1 MDEHEIENYRRI
13 LEWFKGKKQNPFKID
28 IELHRRCNLKC
39 LSCSRRASPD
49 YERLNEISK
58 QLEMS
63 LEKWLSIVDE
73 AAELNVREW
82 HIAGG
87 GEPMFLPEVT
97 LPVMKRIKNYGMF
110 GIITTNGTL
119 WDEKI
124 IEEAVRIGWDRVH
137 FSIDG
142 PNAKIHDYLRGVPG
156 TFKKVMKVVQKFNE
170 LKKKYRSEKPM
181 LNINM
186 VLSRKNYMFL
196 PEMVKLAKK
205 LKITFLFVDPLI
217 VYSKLGEKLKM
228 RKEDLEKF
236 QPFLKKSQ
244 ELAKE
249 LGIEN
254 NFSGLQSNLN
264 EELIEKSSKMNEV
277 VKEDVERMKRLKVSK
292 FLKNFL
298 TVPCYKPWFHMTI
311 KCDGRV
317 TSCDV
322 PIEGGDNI
330 REKSLKEV
338 WEGKYFNWLRKSLLS
353 EKIPDFCAQCN
364 ASHTSQRRKMRLE
377 IIKMIEPK
385 AFEEACKIYG
395 IV

>member
-1 MDEHEIENYRRI
+1 MDEHEIECYRRI
-13 LEWFKGKKQNPFKID
+13 LDWFKGKKRAPFKID

-58 QLEMS
+58 QLEMP

-73 AAELNVREW
+73 AAELDVREW

-97 LPVMKRIKNYGMF
+97 LPVMKRIKKYGML

-119 WDEKI
+119 WNEKI
-124 IEEAVRIGWDRVH
+124 IEDTVKIGWDRIH

-142 PNAKIHDYLRGVPG
+142 PNAEIHDYLRNVPG
-156 TFKKVMKVVQKFNE
+156 TFKRVIKTIRKFNE

-186 VLSRKNYMFL
+186 VLSRKNYMLL
-196 PEMVKLAKK
+196 PEMVKLARR

-217 VYSKLGEKLKM
+217 VYSKLGEQLKM
-228 RKEDLEKF
+228 RKEDVEKF
-236 QPFLKKSQ
+236 QPFLRKAQ
-244 ELAKE
+244 ELARKF
-249 LGIEN
+249 GIEN

-264 EELIEKSSKMNEV
+264 EELIEKSSKMHEV
-277 VKEDVERMKRLKVSK
+277 VEKDVERMEKLKVSK
-292 FLKNFL
+292 FLKDFL
-298 TVPCYKPWFHMTI
+298 TLPCYKPWFHMTI

-322 PIEGGDNI
+322 PIKGGDNI
-330 REKSLKEV
+330 KEKSIKEV
-338 WEGKYFNWLRKSLLS
+338 WNGEYFNWLRKALLS
-353 EKIPDFCAQCN
+353 RKIPDFCAQCN
-364 ASHTSQRRKMRLE
+364 ASHTTQRRKMRLE
-377 IIKMIEPK
+377 IIKLIEPK
-385 AFEEACKIYG
+385 AFEEACKVYG

>member
-13 LEWFKGKKQNPFKID
+13 LEWFKGRKQQPFKID
-28 IELHRRCNLKC
+28 IELHRRCNLRC

-49 YERLNEISK
+49 YEKLNEISK
-58 QLEMS
+58 QLEMP
-63 LEKWLSIVDE
+63 LEKWLSIIDE
-73 AAELNVREW
+73 ASELDVREW
-82 HIAGG
+82 HVAGG

-97 LPVMKRIKNYGMF
+97 LPIMKRIKSYSML

-119 WDEKI
+119 WTKKI
-124 IEEAVRIGWDRVH
+124 IEETVRIGWDRIH
-137 FSIDG
+137 FSIDA
-142 PNAKIHDYLRGVPG
+142 PNSEVHDYLRGVPG
-156 TFKKVMKVVQKFNE
+156 TFKRVMKTIEKFNE
-170 LKKKYRSEKPM
+170 LKKKFHSDKPM

-186 VLSRKNYMFL
+186 VLSRKNYMLL

-205 LKITFLFVDPLI
+205 LKVTFLFVDPLI
-217 VYSKLGEKLKM
+217 VYSQLGEQLKM
-228 RKEDLEKF
+228 RKEDLKRF
-236 QPFLKKSQ
+236 QPFLKKAQ
-244 ELAKE
+244 ELAKKFE
-249 LGIEN
+249 IEN
-254 NFSGLQSNLN
+254 NFSGLQSNLD
-264 EELIEKSSKMNEV
+264 EELIEKSSRMNEV
-277 VKEDVERMKRLKVSK
+277 VKKDAERMKKIKVNK
-292 FLKNFL
+292 FLKDFL

-330 REKSLKEV
+330 RKKSIKEV
-338 WEGKYFNWLRKSLLS
+338 WNGEYFNWLRKSLLS
-353 EKIPDFCAQCN
+353 RKIPDFCAQCN
-364 ASHTSQRRKMRLE
+364 ASHTTQRRKLRLE

>member
-1 MDEHEIENYRRI
+1 MDSHEAECYRRV
-13 LEWFKGKKQNPFKID
+13 LEWFRKRKQPPFKID
-28 IELHRRCNLKC
+28 VELHRRCNLKC
-39 LSCSRRASPD
+39 LSCSRRASSD
-49 YERLNEISK
+49 YDRLNEISK
-58 QLEMS
+58 QLEMP

-73 AAELNVREW
+73 AAKLDVREW

-87 GEPMFLPEVT
+87 GEPMFLPEIT
-97 LPVMKRIKNYGMF
+97 LPVMRRIKRYGML

-119 WDEKI
+119 WNERI
-124 IEEAVRIGWDRVH
+124 IEETVKIGWDRIH
-137 FSIDG
+137 FSIDA
-142 PNAKIHDYLRGVPG
+142 PIAKIHDYLRGIPG
-156 TFKKVMKVVQKFNE
+156 TFKRVTRTIRKFNE
-170 LKKKYRSEKPM
+170 LKKKYHSEKPL

-217 VYSKLGEKLKM
+217 VYSKLGEQLKM
-228 RKEDLEKF
+228 KKEDLKRF
-236 QPFLKKSQ
+236 QPFLKRAQ
-244 ELAKE
+244 ELAKKF
-249 LGIEN
+249 GIEN

-277 VKEDVERMKRLKVSK
+277 VEEDIKRMKKLKINR
-292 FLKNFL
+292 FLKDFL

-322 PIEGGDNI
+322 PVEGGDNI
-330 REKSLKEV
+330 REKSIKDV
-338 WEGKYFNWLRKSLLS
+338 WNGEYFNWLRKSLLS
-353 EKIPDFCAQCN
+353 RKIPEFCAQCN
-364 ASHTSQRRKMRLE
+364 ASHTTQRRKMQLE
-377 IIKMIEPK
+377 IIKMFEPK
-385 AFEEACKIYG
+385 MFREACKIYG